1 MPRRFRGRSLRIRTL
16 PIKYNPSS
24 QARRWHA
31 SQKRF
36 RFLVCGLKSGKTYAG
51 AFECLRQACKRPKQ
65 LVWAAA
71 PTTRNLE
78 EAHRQFMNLLF
89 QVPEIVHINRQKP
102 REVEL
107 TNGTLVQF
115 HTLDR
120 PDNLR
125 GPNVD
130 YCWMEEAAFAKAE
143 AWDVIR
149 GRVAATRGGV
159 GATTTPNGRNWLWNE
174 LLIGGLPPHCPEG
187 EFESDTHFVSRYPTW
202 DFPWV
207 DAEYIADEKRR
218 LPKAK
223 FDQEYGADFSFGADE
238 VFRNVEECFD
248 FVPPPKNV
256 KERCVLGVDLGKHQD
271 FSGVVGMEGG
281 GRVLHV
287 ERWSGVD
294 WIIQRAR
301 IVELS
306 KKWNAVVV
314 LDVSNVGSVIEED
327 LRRAGVRIHPCKMND
342 PRVKID
348 IINCLQLDFET
359 KAIKLPSP
367 AARWTT
373 PDAKVLYDELKMY
386 ECSETDRG
394 QVSYSAPKGMYD
406 DLVVAFALAN
416 WGRSRGLAEVAA
428 TCDPLAGLEDEDE
441 VVKMERPRVKRPNPL
456 GRIFGRMGRLGLE
469 PTREPFWR

>member
-327 LRRAGVRIHPCKMND
+327 LRRAGVPVRFGQRLARVLDRLDLNRLALVCRHACSKKEHP
-342 PRVKID
+342 PGVTRTGIR
-348 IINCLQLDFET
+348 T
-359 KAIKLPSP
+359 SRP
-367 AARWTT
+367 AH
-373 PDAKVLYDELKMY
+373 
-386 ECSETDRG
+386 RG
-394 QVSYSAPKGMYD
+394 GGN
-406 DLVVAFALAN
+406 LH
-416 WGRSRGLAEVAA
+416 
-428 TCDPLAGLEDEDE
+428 
-441 VVKMERPRVKRPNPL
+441 L
-456 GRIFGRMGRLGLE
+456 GRLSANPQKEGPPRHGAKGGRESLPLQRRDTVRYVRHGKLFHLW
-469 PTREPFWR
+469 P